1 MNVMATFATIALCL
15 NNLRTSAFVSH
26 NLLAETGTLSSMI
39 EQNGVNTI
47 YLQSV
52 RQSAEEENFE
62 HIGL

>member
-1 MNVMATFATIALCL
+1 
-15 NNLRTSAFVSH
+15 
-26 NLLAETGTLSSMI
+26 MI